1 MRDSGFRRNDG
12 KLNHL
17 NCNATARSGKV
28 AVRKLG
34 QLNGWLT
41 RTQFVI
47 ARSEATWRSRS
58 RVAFFAPTGLPRFA
72 RNDGSNETGYA

>member
-17 NCNATARSGKV
+17 NCNATARAGKV

-41 RTQFVI
+41 RTQVVI
-47 ARSEATWRSRS
+47 ARSEARSW
-58 RVAFFAPTGLPRFA
+58 
-72 RNDGSNETGYA
+72 